1 MTISNKKISVAE
13 KDAGKRLDIFLSE
26 KLDQS
31 RSQVQKMIEKEM
43 VRVNSKL
50 PKKAGDKLS
59 AKDVIIIDTDKKI
72 SAPVKSATKTK
83 DNKTTSLT
91 DQIKI
96 IDETADYIVVEKPAG
111 LLTHPTMA
119 KEKESLS
126 GYLAAK
132 YKEIVKIGE
141 DPIRPGIVHRLDREA
156 SGLLVVARTQNM
168 FNFLKEQFKN
178 RTIKKEYIVLV
189 HGKVAR
195 DWGEINFPL
204 KRSGSGDRMAAIPE
218 SGNTSLAE
226 EAKLA
231 KTEFTIEK
239 KFINFTLLQ
248 VKIHTGRMHQI
259 RAHFLAY
266 NHPVVGDVLYF
277 QKKQKRNWDKQLGR
291 LFLHCTKLVFTDL
304 EGIQR
309 EYNSPLPQNLED
321 FLGQIK

>member
-1 MTISNKKISVAE
+1 MTTSNKKILVAE
-13 KDAGKRLDIFLSE
+13 KDAGKRLDIFLAE
-26 KLDQS
+26 KLEKS
-31 RSQVQKMIEKEM
+31 RSQVQKMIEQEL

-59 AKDVIIIDTDKKI
+59 VKDVIIIDAGKKP
-72 SAPVKSATKTK
+72 ALTAKSEMKIKNKKTAA
-83 DNKTTSLT
+83 LIE
-91 DQIKI
+91 QIKI
-96 IDETADYIVVEKPAG
+96 TDETSDYIVVEKPAG
-111 LLTHPTMA
+111 LLTHATMA
-119 KEKESLS
+119 KEKETLS
-126 GYLAAK
+126 GYLASK
-132 YKEIVKIGE
+132 YKEILTVGD
-141 DPIRPGIVHRLDREA
+141 DPVRPGIVHRLDREA

-178 RTIKKEYIVLV
+178 RTIEKEYIVLV

-204 KRSGSGDRMAAIPE
+204 KRAGKGGRMAAIPE
-218 SGNTSLAE
+218 TGNEALEE

-231 KTEFTIEK
+231 KTEFAIEN
-239 KFINFTLLQ
+239 KFINFTLLK

-266 NHPVVGDVLYF
+266 NHPVAGDELYF
-277 QKKQKRNWDKQLGR
+277 QKKQKRDWDNKLGR

-304 EGIQR
+304 EGVRR

>member
-1 MTISNKKISVAE
+1 MTTSSNKILVAE

-26 KLDQS
+26 KLEKS
-31 RSQVQKMIEKEM
+31 RSQVQKMIEQEL

-59 AKDVIIIDTDKKI
+59 AKDVIIIDAGKKP
-72 SAPVKSATKTK
+72 SLPAKSEIKIKNKKTAA
-83 DNKTTSLT
+83 LT

-96 IDETADYIVVEKPAG
+96 TDETADYFVVEKPAG

-119 KEKESLS
+119 REKESLAGFLVS
-126 GYLAAK
+126 K
-132 YKEIVKIGE
+132 YKEIVKVGE
-141 DPIRPGIVHRLDREA
+141 DPARPGIVHRLDRDA

-178 RTIKKEYIVLV
+178 RTIEKEYMVLV

-204 KRSGSGDRMAAIPE
+204 KRSGGGGRMAAIPE
-218 SGNTSLAE
+218 TGNEALE
-226 EAKLA
+226 DEAKLA
-231 KTEFTIEK
+231 KTEFLIEK
-239 KFINFTLLQ
+239 KFINYTLLR

-266 NHPVVGDVLYF
+266 NHPVVGDELYF
-277 QKKQKRNWDKQLGR
+277 QKKQKRDWDKKLGR

-304 EGIQR
+304 EGVRR
-309 EYNSPLPQNLED
+309 EYNSPLPQNLKD
-321 FLGQIK
+321 FLGLVK

>member
-1 MTISNKKISVAE
+1 MTTSNNKILVAE

-26 KLDQS
+26 KLEQS
-31 RSQVQKMIEKEM
+31 RSQVQKMIEQEL

-59 AKDVIIIDTDKKI
+59 VKDVIIVDTNKKP
-72 SAPVKSATKTK
+72 ALTAKSEMKIKNKKTAAL
-83 DNKTTSLT
+83 TEQIIITGETS
-91 DQIKI
+91 
-96 IDETADYIVVEKPAG
+96 DYIVVEKPAG

-119 KEKESLS
+119 KEKESLAGFLVS
-126 GYLAAK
+126 K
-132 YKEIVKIGE
+132 YKEIAKVGE
-141 DPIRPGIVHRLDREA
+141 DPVRPGIVHRLDREA

-178 RTIKKEYIVLV
+178 RTIEKEYMVLV

-204 KRSGSGDRMAAIPE
+204 KRAGGGARMAAIPE
-218 SGNTSLAE
+218 TGNKTLEE

-231 KTEFTIEK
+231 KTEFLIEQK
-239 KFINFTLLQ
+239 YINYTLLQ

-266 NHPVVGDVLYF
+266 NHPVVGDELYF
-277 QKKQKRNWDKQLGR
+277 QKKQKRDWDKKLGR

-304 EGIQR
+304 EGVRR
-309 EYNSPLPQNLED
+309 EYNSPLPQNLKD